1 MAETHSFFQTY
12 ARSLRLLSKERW
24 AVALLALTNVA
35 AATLFFFEPILF
47 GRLIDVLAGAATHS
61 SAEIWHASLMTL
73 GAWAAVGISGLLA
86 NFLLALNADRLAHR
100 RRLALTVSYFE
111 HVLALSFEYH
121 SDKHSARLLRTMLR
135 ATTYLF
141 GFWLA
146 FFREHL
152 GTLITLI
159 VLLPLSMLL
168 NWRLG
173 LLLAV
178 FMAAFTVLTALSIR
192 KMETAQAAVEAADSE
207 LTARVGDAFGNVR
220 LIQSYVH
227 RAVETMALAQLTRRI
242 LGAQYPILAY
252 WAGINVLT
260 RAASTITV
268 IGIFAMGTWLV
279 FKGQSSVGQIVTFMG
294 FAALLIGR
302 LEQVGRFISQMFL
315 EMPSVAGFFD
325 VMDTAPVIRDRPGAI
340 ELNRVRGEV
349 KFDNVSFCYVAGRPA
364 ISKISFE
371 AAPGSMV
378 ALVGAT
384 GAGKTTTAS
393 LLTRL
398 HDPSDGTIRIDGID
412 IRNVTVDSLRHNI
425 GIVFQES
432 ALLHRSIAENIR
444 IGRPHATDEEVIQAA
459 RSAEAHEF
467 IMRQPLGYD
476 TVVGERGAA
485 LSGGERQRI
494 AIARALLKDPPILI
508 LDEATS
514 ALDSITEASVQ
525 RALQVLMRGRTTFV
539 IAHRLST
546 VRSADFIL
554 VFNRGEIVERGT
566 HQHLIQQNGAYAELV
581 RAQMEAGATPLAM
594 AETTQGE

>member
-1 MAETHSFFQTY
+1 
-12 ARSLRLLSKERW
+12 
-24 AVALLALTNVA
+24 
-35 AATLFFFEPILF
+35 
-47 GRLIDVLAGAATHS
+47 THS

-73 GAWAAVGISGLLA
+73 GAWAAVGVSGLFA
-86 NFLLALNADRLAHR
+86 NFMLALNADRLAHR

-121 SDKHSARLLRTMLR
+121 SDKHSARMLRT
-135 ATTYLF
+135 TTYLF

-159 VLLPLSMLL
+159 VLLPLSMFL

-173 LLLAV
+173 LLLGV
-178 FMAAFTVLTALSIR
+178 FMAAFTALTAFSIR

-220 LIQSYVH
+220 LIQSYVY
-227 RAVETMALAQLTRRI
+227 RAAETTALSQLTRRI

-260 RAASTITV
+260 RAASTITI

-279 FKGQSSVGQIVTFMG
+279 FKGESTVGQIVTFMG
-294 FAALLIGR
+294 FASLLIGR

-315 EMPSVAGFFD
+315 EMPSVAAFFA
-325 VMDTAPVIRDRPGAI
+325 VMDTLPIIRDRPGAI
-340 ELNRVRGEV
+340 EFGRARGEV
-349 KFDNVSFCYVAGRPA
+349 QFENVSFGYGPERLA
-364 ISKISFE
+364 ISEISFE
-371 AAPGSMV
+371 APPGCKV

-398 HDPSDGTIRIDGID
+398 HDPNTGTIHIDGID
-412 IRNVTVDSLRHNI
+412 IRDITVDSLRQNI

-444 IGRPHATDEEVIQAA
+444 IGRPQASDEELMQAA

-467 IMRQPLGYD
+467 IMRQAQGYD
-476 TVVGERGAA
+476 TLVGERGGT

-494 AIARALLKDPPILI
+494 AIARALLKNPPILI

-514 ALDSITEASVQ
+514 ALDS
-525 RALQVLMRGRTTFV
+525 
-539 IAHRLST
+539 
-546 VRSADFIL
+546 
-554 VFNRGEIVERGT
+554 
-566 HQHLIQQNGAYAELV
+566 
-581 RAQMEAGATPLAM
+581 
-594 AETTQGE
+594 